1 MIKAQGES
9 QAQASEAAAMAEVQK
24 REAIAQTEI
33 QVLQS
38 KSQFEMQRMQQELEI
53 KKQLMAE
60 QFQYDLELAKLQVDI
75 ANQKLQQAEDRKDQ
89 RTKIQATQQ
98 SELIEQRKNN
108 TMPKDFENNGMNEF
122 DFGLM

>member
-1 MIKAQGES
+1 
-9 QAQASEAAAMAEVQK
+9 
-24 REAIAQTEI
+24 
-33 QVLQS
+33 
-38 KSQFEMQRMQQELEI
+38 
-53 KKQLMAE
+53 MAE
-60 QFQYDLELAKLQVDI
+60 QFQYDFELAKLQVDI

-108 TMPKDFENNGMNEF
+108 TTPKDFENNGASEF